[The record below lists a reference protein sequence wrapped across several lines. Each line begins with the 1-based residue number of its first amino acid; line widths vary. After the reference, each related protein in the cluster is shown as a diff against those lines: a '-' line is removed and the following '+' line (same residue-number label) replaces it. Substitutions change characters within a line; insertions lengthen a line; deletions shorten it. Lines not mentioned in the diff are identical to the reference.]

1 MAGTN
6 LDREKSRN
14 KQIGKAGTNKFG
26 QGKKAFRTYGGFQ
39 VARYTPSPGKKRSDI
54 RETKTLHSDKRDLHS
69 DKRDYIPTNGITLR
83 QTGIAFR
90 HTGIIFPRTGI
101 E

>member
-54 RETKTLHSDKRDLHS
+54 RETKTLHSDKRD
-69 DKRDYIPTNGITLR
+69 YIPTNGITLR

-90 HTGIIFPRTGI
+90 HTGIIFQRTGI